1 MRNLSLSPDGRL
13 LFLTSGLRNVAYG
26 FVSVTLGLYLA
37 ALGLGTPAIGGV
49 FTAALAGGA
58 AMTVIFSLL
67 SSRLGRRRVLLV
79 SALLMALAGATYALT
94 ANVLVLSAAAAVGT
108 ISPSGKEVGPFLSLE
123 QAILPQTAPDE
134 QRTGLF
140 AAYNLVG
147 SLSSAF
153 GALIAAG
160 PHLLGVSPVAGGR
173 LLLWAYAVAAL
184 LLLLLYT
191 QLSPKAE
198 VAVPTGAAWRGGI
211 HQSRGIVAKL
221 ALLFAVDSF
230 AGAFVVQ
237 SLVAY
242 WLHARFGVD
251 IAALGAIFFGVN
263 LCAALSFLAAAPLAR
278 RIGLL
283 NTMVITHL
291 PSNVLLILVAFMPN
305 AGLAIAV
312 LLLRSLL
319 SQMDVPTRQSYTMAV
334 VAPEERA
341 AVAGVTSVARSAAA
355 AAAPAF
361 AGATL
366 AFPALGL
373 PFLIAGSLKIAYDLA
388 ILATFRHVRPPEEHR
403 TLR

>member
-1 MRNLSLSPDGRL
+1 MEKLSLSPDGRL
-13 LFLTSGLRNVAYG
+13 LFLTSALRNVAYG
-26 FVSVTLGLYLA
+26 FLSVTLGLYLA
-37 ALGLGTPAIGGV
+37 ALGLATTAIGGV
-49 FTAALAGGA
+49 FAAALAGGA
-58 AMTVIFSLL
+58 AMTIILSLL
-67 SSRLGRRRVLLV
+67 SGRLGRRRVLLA
-79 SALLMALAGATYALT
+79 SALLMAGAGVVYALS
-94 ANVLVLSAAAAVGT
+94 ANAVLLSLAAIAGT

-123 QAILPQTAPDE
+123 QAILPQTAPDAR
-134 QRTGLF
+134 RTGLF

-147 SLSSAF
+147 SLSSAL
-153 GALIAAG
+153 GALVAAV
-160 PHLLGVSPVAGGR
+160 PPLLGVPTIAGGR
-173 LLLWAYAVAAL
+173 LLLWAYALAAL

-191 QLSPKAE
+191 RLSPKAE
-198 VAVPTGAAWRGGI
+198 IIRPDSAPTRHGGL
-211 HQSRGIVAKL
+211 HRSRGIVARL
-221 ALLFAVDSF
+221 AVLFAVDSF

-242 WLHARFGVD
+242 WFHLRYGVD

-283 NTMVITHL
+283 NTMVFTHL
-291 PSNVLLILVAFMPN
+291 PSNVLLVLVALMPN

-334 VAPEERA
+334 VAPDERA
-341 AVAGVTSVARSAAA
+341 AAAGITSVARSAAA

-366 AFPALGL
+366 AVPALGL
-373 PFLIAGSLKIAYDLA
+373 PFLIAGSLKIVYDLA
-388 ILATFRHVRPPEEHR
+388 ILATFRDIRPPEEH
-403 TLR
+403 